1 MKFLSAR
8 YSLFRGISTLLFVM
22 TLGNLMGQQI
32 LFDKGVRVGEITAF
46 PTLGNESE
54 HYYLADKIQLA
65 KHPDGTPMF
74 SFVRYVKNSSDAS
87 SSSGSSIQEANQAGG
102 IVHAVVALDVPKD
115 MIREAERQL
124 QRLRPGAKLMGPII
138 YKSGQISLISSVA
151 AEGGKLTEKVVGI
164 GSAPILEGQKAA
176 ISVLLTKEGSD
187 ILWATFQSPTPD
199 LSFQFD
205 MTARGYLSPK
215 NVTIE
220 ANFDQIYKHNS
231 FEGAV
236 VTPVL
241 AAEIKAAF
249 DDLKNSGAI
258 KVTQVGEDA
267 SLDKMRETAY
277 NQLISLMFDKVGG
290 QGVDQLSQ
298 LANSQNQKSMVDRAT
313 EMLSKARTEART
325 ENTRIRQEY
334 RTEAER
340 KRRERQQARSMMD
353 SIYRARG
360 LNYTQLQSNQAEEEE
375 DDGPE
380 EIPVPGMAIAVSY
393 QMKEVRR
400 SGRYFVDLNKYTED
414 ERSFPFSDNVGNVL
428 DQCEACFVSRNLDDP
443 LYKQRELTVTVDG
456 INDGDFGNYVTNVE
470 VLIKKEHQTGEITE
484 HNILI
489 NKKSFNEAGNNFSAI
504 YGWKNDNDR
513 EQWLDY
519 QYKTRWS
526 FTGGLAVETDWKSQ
540 DFAGINLYPPLEKK
554 TIYLEL
560 DPGLVSKENI
570 RAVEIKLFYK
580 NGAKTKTKVINIRT
594 ASNVL
599 SQSVEIILPEDKT
612 NFDYEAT
619 FFAKGKVVKKPRQ
632 SYDAGYLYLESMK

>member
-1 MKFLSAR
+1 
-8 YSLFRGISTLLFVM
+8 
-22 TLGNLMGQQI
+22 
-32 LFDKGVRVGEITAF
+32 
-46 PTLGNESE
+46 
-54 HYYLADKIQLA
+54 
-65 KHPDGTPMF
+65 
-74 SFVRYVKNSSDAS
+74 
-87 SSSGSSIQEANQAGG
+87 
-102 IVHAVVALDVPKD
+102 
-115 MIREAERQL
+115 
-124 QRLRPGAKLMGPII
+124 MGPII

-151 AEGGKLTEKVVGI
+151 AEGGSLAEKVVGI
-164 GSAPILEGQKAA
+164 GNAPILEGQKAA
-176 ISVLLTKEGSD
+176 ISVLLTKEGAD

-220 ANFDQIYKHNS
+220 ANFDQIYKHQA

-249 DDLKNSGAI
+249 DDLRNSGAI

-290 QGVDQLSQ
+290 QGVDQLAQ

-313 EMLSKARTEART
+313 EMLNKARTEARQ
-325 ENTRIRQEY
+325 ENARIRQEF
-334 RTEAER
+334 RTEADR
-340 KRRERQQARSMMD
+340 KRRERREARSMMD

-360 LNYTQLQSNQAEEEE
+360 LTYNQLRDENNDE
-375 DDGPE
+375 DEDARPE
-380 EIPVPGMAIAVSY
+380 EVPVPGMAIAVSY
-393 QMKEVRR
+393 QMKQIKR

-428 DQCEACFVSRNLDDP
+428 KECAECFVNRNLDDP
-443 LYKQRELTVTVDG
+443 LYKQRELVVTVDG
-456 INDGDFGNYVTNVE
+456 INNEDFGNYITNVE
-470 VLIKKEHQTGEITE
+470 VLIKKEHQTGEFTE

-489 NKKSFNEAGNNFSAI
+489 NQKSFNEAGNNFSAI

-513 EQWLDY
+513 EKWLDY

-554 TIYLEL
+554 TIYLEV
-560 DPGLVSKENI
+560 DPGLVSRENI
-570 RAVEIKLFYK
+570 RAVEVKLFYK
-580 NGAKTKTKVINIRT
+580 NGDKTKTKVVNFRANT
-594 ASNVL
+594 NVL

-619 FFAKGKVVKKPRQ
+619 FFAKGKVVKVPRQ